1 MIDLTTLIAYV
12 AVVLGF
18 VFIPGPA
25 TLLTAARATSSG
37 TRVGIATGAGI
48 AVGDVVHTYMA
59 IVGISAIIA
68 TSAALFSIVKYIGA
82 AYLIYLGIRAIIEKT
97 PAYPA
102 AGALAIPATKA
113 FRQAVLTE
121 VLNPKTALF
130 FLAFLPQFVR
140 PENGSVMLQLATL
153 GVIFVLLGLV
163 STVVFAVGAGGL
175 GAFLRRSP
183 TVLRWQG
190 KAVGGIYCALG
201 IRLALQQR

>member
-1 MIDLTTLIAYV
+1 MIDLATLIAYV

-25 TLLTAARATSSG
+25 TLLTVARATSSG

-48 AVGDVVHTYMA
+48 AAGDVVHTFMA

-113 FRQAVLTE
+113 FRQAV
-121 VLNPKTALF
+121 
-130 FLAFLPQFVR
+130 
-140 PENGSVMLQLATL
+140 
-153 GVIFVLLGLV
+153 
-163 STVVFAVGAGGL
+163 
-175 GAFLRRSP
+175 
-183 TVLRWQG
+183 
-190 KAVGGIYCALG
+190 
-201 IRLALQQR
+201 

>member
-25 TLLTAARATSSG
+25 TLLTVARATSSG

-48 AVGDVVHTYMA
+48 AVGDVVHTFMA

-102 AGALAIPATKA
+102 AGELAIPATKA